1 MVDLGCEGDLR
12 RLEGIVRGKV
22 YGEEEHSAL
31 EGTVRWSHDGGLQI
45 LTDQLL
51 VPGDL
56 LQPHLPVEQVLS
68 DRSCRALGGWV
79 PAQVLQLLVDP
90 F

>member
-31 EGTVRWSHDGGLQI
+31 ERTVRGSHDGGLQI

>member
-22 YGEEEHSAL
+22 YGEEEYSAL
-31 EGTVRWSHDGGLQI
+31 ERTVRRSHNGGLQI
-45 LTDQLL
+45 LTDQVL
-51 VPGDL
+51 VPEGL
-56 LQPHLPVEQVLS
+56 LLPNLPVEQVLS
-68 DRSCRALGGWV
+68 DRSCRALGRWV